1 MAAERDLEMLDDYL
15 ANRLGEQE
23 RSAFEQ
29 KLNSDPELKGEYN
42 LQQEFINGI
51 KKARVA
57 ELKTMMNQ
65 IPVPSATTSATA
77 VGAKAAM
84 WVVVAGIIATGL
96 YLYLKEDTNTAL
108 PSASKTTEE
117 SIENTPAEQPE
128 NTIKDES
135 PEVSTAPSSSEQKP
149 VEAPKAVKKGTTEGN
164 ISDKPKIDV
173 FDPTEDTDE
182 ESVSADIRN
191 NELIEKQS
199 SSLEVQIDS
208 QNKKYNFHYQFKGG
222 KLMLYGPFEKNLYE
236 IMEFFGDDKRTIFMY
251 YNDAYYLLKENSNKL
266 KPLNPIQ
273 DPALVK
279 KLKEY
284 RNN

>member
-29 KLNSDPELKGEYN
+29 KLKSDPELKNEYN

-51 KKARVA
+51 KKARA
-57 ELKTMMNQ
+57 TELKAMMNQ

-77 VGAKAAM
+77 VGAKAGM

-96 YLYLKEDTNTAL
+96 YLYLSEDTNTSVNDTDKI
-108 PSASKTTEE
+108 PTD
-117 SIENTPAEQPE
+117 QPE
-128 NTIKDES
+128 NTAKEES
-135 PEVSTAPSSSEQKP
+135 PEVSTEPSSTEQRP
-149 VEAPKAVKKGTTEGN
+149 TDAPKAVKKGGSESN
-164 ISDKPKIDV
+164 VSDKPKIDV

-182 ESVSADIRN
+182 QTVSSDIRN
-191 NELIEKQS
+191 NELIERQS

-208 QNKKYNFHYQFKGG
+208 QNKKYNFHYQFKDG
-222 KLMLYGPFEKNLYE
+222 KLVLYGPFEKNLYE

-273 DPALVK
+273 DAALLK